1 MGRGTNAMGTIIK
14 QGLTN
19 HVTLVLDRSGSM
31 HTHKDAV
38 IRAVDAQ
45 IASLAEMSQKMDQ
58 ETRVTVVIFDEIVDV
73 LVYDKDVLRLPS
85 IKEYYQ
91 PRNMTA
97 LVDATLQAIDDLAM
111 IPELYSDHAYL
122 LFVLTDGVENA
133 SKNRPSTLA
142 AKVKSLGDNWTVAAL
157 VPDMRGEEYAQRCGF
172 PPGNI
177 LQWDITSE
185 AGFQRAADTISR
197 ATETFMANRAAGVR
211 GSTGIFSTSADAV
224 NAKTIKAAGLEPV
237 KSSAFQVVHVTND
250 GAMRN
255 PQIRDWVEKEAGHRY
270 TTGRAF
276 YELTKSEKIQPQKSV
291 MVMDKKTKKVYGGQA
306 ARNLLGLPD
315 MEVRVRPDFNPD
327 YSIFVQST
335 STNRKLV
342 GNTRV
347 LLMVG

>member
-1 MGRGTNAMGTIIK
+1 MGTVIK

-31 HTHKDAV
+31 QAHKNSV

-45 IASLAEMSQKMDQ
+45 IASLAEMSTKMDQ
-58 ETRVTVVIFDEIVDV
+58 ETRVTVVIFDDVVDV

-97 LVDATLQAIDDLAM
+97 LVDATLRSIDDLEK

-133 SKNRPSTLA
+133 SKNTPSTLA
-142 AKVKSLGDNWTVAAL
+142 ARVRTLGDNWTVAAL
-157 VPDMRGEEYAQRCGF
+157 VPDMRGEDYAKRCGF

-177 LQWDITSE
+177 LQWDVTSE
-185 AGFQRAADTISR
+185 AGFQHAADTISR

-211 GSTGIFSTSADAV
+211 GSRAVFSTGAEAV
-224 NAKTIKAAGLEPV
+224 NKSTIKAAGLRPV
-237 KSSAFQVVHVTND
+237 SASSFQIVHATND
-250 GAMRN
+250 GVMRN
-255 PQIRDWVEKEAGHRY
+255 PTIREWVINEAGHTYR
-270 TTGRAF
+270 TGMAY
-276 YELTKSEKIQPQKSV
+276 YELTKTEKIQPQKSV

-315 MEVRVRPDFNPD
+315 MEVRVKPDFNQD
-327 YSIFVQST
+327 YKIFVQST

-342 GNTRV
+342 GNTQV
-347 LLMVG
+347 LLMTR